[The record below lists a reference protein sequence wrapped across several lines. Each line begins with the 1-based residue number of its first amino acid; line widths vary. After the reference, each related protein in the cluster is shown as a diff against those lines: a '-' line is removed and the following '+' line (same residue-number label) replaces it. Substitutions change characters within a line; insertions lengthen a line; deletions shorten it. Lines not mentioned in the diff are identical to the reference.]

1 VCRNCG
7 LPVASTNDP
16 LRGVAPGRIDMP
28 SSQRSGLSATI
39 GLVLVVGLLLVA
51 GTLAVSGG
59 GILNSGG
66 RLGVDPV
73 ESASAPPADTSGDLA
88 DRTQV
93 DPEVITDAE
102 DSSGGSTAG
111 LGTKFDYTCD
121 AGAIKDLSRRKWFL
135 SQFSA
140 GSRIDDGYDQV
151 TWSLTRQSTAKA
163 RKAAVARMEWL
174 TPSEARSKYGALGKV
189 QGSRAL
195 VVTFDGPVDINANQT
210 LDSLLLEREDVD
222 QIKNIQMFE
231 GSDGNVHTI
240 VGLRS
245 DSCARLEARGWSK
258 NSKLKN
264 ARVLLQVE
272 RFE

>member
-7 LPVASTNDP
+7 LPVASTSDP
-16 LRGVAPGRIDMP
+16 LRGVAPGRVDMP
-28 SSQRSGLSATI
+28 SSQRSGLSATV
-39 GLVLVVGLLLVA
+39 GLVLVIALLLVA

-73 ESASAPPADTSGDLA
+73 ATASPAAADASGAPVDGTVVDTVDTTNGDG
-88 DRTQV
+88 
-93 DPEVITDAE
+93 E
-102 DSSGGSTAG
+102 GSTAT
-111 LGTKFDYTCD
+111 LSTSFDYTCD
-121 AGAIKDLSRRKWFL
+121 ADAIKDLSRQKWFL

-140 GSRIDDGYDQV
+140 GARIDGGYDQV
-151 TWSLTRQSTAKA
+151 AWSLTRQSTAKA
-163 RKAAVARMEWL
+163 KKATVVRMEWL
-174 TPSEARSKYGALGKV
+174 TPSEARSKYGAPGRV

-195 VVTFDGPVDINANQT
+195 VVTFDGPVDITANQS

-222 QIKNIQMFE
+222 QIKNIQMFD

-240 VGLRS
+240 IGLRS
-245 DSCARLEARGWSK
+245 DGCARMEAKGWSRK
-258 NSKLKN
+258 SKAKT